1 MDKQAGICFCNVL
14 RGIEIMDKGQYTIE
28 REYLGETTI
37 KEVIARIIQKHN
49 DGNRGDR
56 EVNCERTVEESLDL

>member
-1 MDKQAGICFCNVL
+1 
-14 RGIEIMDKGQYTIE
+14 MDKGQYTIE

-37 KEVIARIIQKHN
+37 KEFIARIIQKHN
-49 DGNRGDR
+49 GSNRGDR